1 MQTLLDLGVR
11 AAALL
16 TARGERVVVGET
28 SSGGLVSV
36 ALLAVPGASRY
47 YVGGAI
53 PYSVHGIR
61 ALAGLTLDKLTAAG
75 IRSSSE
81 PYAELLARTLRER
94 HGDKATWGL
103 SETGAA
109 GPDGNRYGDP
119 AGHTC
124 MAVDGPVKRV
134 RMLRTGSADRYA
146 NMQAFAAATLSL
158 LIEALEAAPAK

>member
-1 MQTLLDLGVR
+1 MQTLLALGAR

-16 TARGERVVVGET
+16 TARGDRLVVGET
-28 SSGGLVSV
+28 SSGGLVSA

-47 YVGGAI
+47 FTGGAI
-53 PYSVHGIR
+53 PYSARGIR
-61 ALAGLTLDKLTAAG
+61 ALTGLTLDELGAAG

-81 PYAELLARTLRER
+81 PYAALLARTLRER
-94 HGDKATWGL
+94 HGDKVIWGL

-124 MAVDGPVKRV
+124 VAVDGPVRRV
-134 RMLRTGSADRYA
+134 RTVRTGSADRYA
-146 NMQAFAAATLSL
+146 NMQAFAGAALGL
-158 LIEALEAAPAK
+158 LIEALEAAPPR